1 MTLTYV
7 RNFLELEFSTSS
19 FLVNVVRKLSGGIL
33 LLMYTS
39 VAFGHC
45 YLLITDLE
53 VSDSFGVI
61 RFPPQESRPSFN
73 TKKFPGDDATP
84 RSSVKRLSLVV
95 TCARKLKIMKRPII
109 GIWVAE

>member
-19 FLVNVVRKLSGGIL
+19 FLVNVVRKFAGVIL
-33 LLMYTS
+33 LLMHTS

-45 YLLITDLE
+45 YFLITDLE

-84 RSSVKRLSLVV
+84 RSSVKRL
-95 TCARKLKIMKRPII
+95 
-109 GIWVAE
+109 